1 MYPLTRF
8 LCFAAAGAFTLST
21 ASIPVR
27 ADEFFQN
34 VGPVGPHDA
43 ILTTVGSKRLIAFYE
58 PDGANCGLHVVIWN
72 SADESGDSPA
82 RVRVSLMARQTVHI
96 GSADNTTGSC
106 SSQPRPQ
113 SSAASSTCGADGG
126 SNRRR
131 ATGRS

>member
-1 MYPLTRF
+1 MYPLPRF

-58 PDGANCGLHVVIWN
+58 PDGANCGLNVVMWD
-72 SADESGDSPA
+72 SADENGDSPA
-82 RVRVSLMARQTVHI
+82 RVRVSLIAHQTVHI
-96 GSADNTTGSC
+96 DSADNKSINLQCGDDAETLTLVDTNKLV
-106 SSQPRPQ
+106 
-113 SSAASSTCGADGG
+113 AAGVAQ
-126 SNRRR
+126 
-131 ATGRS
+131 